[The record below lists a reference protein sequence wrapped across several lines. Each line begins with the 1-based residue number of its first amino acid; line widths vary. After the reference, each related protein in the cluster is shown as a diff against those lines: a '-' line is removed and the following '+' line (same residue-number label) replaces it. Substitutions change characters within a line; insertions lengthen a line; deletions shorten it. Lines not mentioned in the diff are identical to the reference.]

1 MSIEEAQQKIEGIVQ
16 ADEIEQSLNHSLLTG
31 KDREAVVRARVNQ
44 GVFRERLL
52 GIFSHCCLCEVSN
65 KSLLTAS
72 HIKPWKASDS
82 TEKLD
87 ENNGLLL
94 CPNHDKLFDKGF
106 ISFDQSGKIM
116 ISEELSEEDAASMG
130 INKDM
135 KLSVTIGQSF
145 VLNYHRA
152 IVFKNPIKE
161 TKENKT

>member
-1 MSIEEAQQKIEGIVQ
+1 M
-16 ADEIEQSLNHSLLTG
+16 
-31 KDREAVVRARVNQ
+31 
-44 GVFRERLL
+44 
-52 GIFSHCCLCEVSN
+52 
-65 KSLLTAS
+65 
-72 HIKPWKASDS
+72 
-82 TEKLD
+82 
-87 ENNGLLL
+87 LL

-145 VLNYHRA
+145 FLNYHRA